1 MMDPRLLYTDFLM
14 DGEEVLLQ
22 PTTDAEPTF
31 KDDRGYTYCALAVFR
46 SDDSDLARDP
56 LSTNRRLQNTA
67 DFEMFGTMIVA
78 GPTPEQ
84 IFVLI
89 PDSVG
94 PTVDAELPA
103 DLQHVVGLRLGSA
116 ENLSSTLPTE
126 GLLRPTLSLG
136 RNDYWSEVSPILR
149 KWQIVNDAS
158 CPHCHRI
165 IRVNMSRYLRAAH
178 TECQCFWRCPVSSCP
193 MWFSSELNGKD
204 HLKRIHN
211 FKEGQGYSFY
221 ECLRQFGLEWFGR
234 RSFFYQREV
243 TGQGLWMDLALAR
256 RSGQA
261 LHNNYTITNSPALAP
276 VRKFFR
282 AAIRNLTSI
291 YENRVYAQSDI
302 ASAYLD
308 QGYEIPEVESLSLL
322 IISSATPP
330 PVVSTQMRSV
340 TPNNWSLTYLQS
352 GPFDQPQCYLP
363 LARGAVSSVSL
374 ASSDLLSH
382 VEPLPLDQLVFHS
395 ADTVRSGPVAARNEL
410 LAVAHRDIAVARRN
424 LADLTIYLDNQSTHL
439 AACTGAM
446 DDSIPLMSVE
456 TFLLCRVAAVIVPG
470 GGSPSVSYG
479 TRH

>member
-1 MMDPRLLYTDFLM
+1 MACPGNY
-14 DGEEVLLQ
+14 
-22 PTTDAEPTF
+22 
-31 KDDRGYTYCALAVFR
+31 
-46 SDDSDLARDP
+46 DDSDLARDP
-56 LSTNRRLQNTA
+56 LSTNRCLQDTA

-84 IFVLI
+84 ILVLI
-89 PDSVG
+89 PDSIG

-103 DLQHVVGLRLGSA
+103 DLQYVVGLRLGSA

-126 GLLRPTLSLG
+126 GLHLALCDKSLRPTLSLR

-149 KWQIVNDAS
+149 KWQSVNDAS

-165 IRVNMSRYLRAAH
+165 IRVNVSRHLRAAH
-178 TECQCFWRCPVSSCP
+178 TECQCFWRCLVSSCP
-193 MWFSSELNGKD
+193 MRFSSELNGKD
-204 HLKRIHN
+204 HLERIHN

-221 ECLRQFGLEWFGR
+221 ECLRQFGLEWVGR
-234 RSFFYQREV
+234 RSFFDQPEV
-243 TGQGLWMDLALAR
+243 TGQGLWMDLAPAR

-261 LHNNYTITNSPALAP
+261 LHNNYTITNNPALAP
-276 VRKFFR
+276 LRPE
-282 AAIRNLTSI
+282 RNLTSV
-291 YENRVYAQSDI
+291 YENRVYAQSEEDTKPSICSQMHRDMSQESHGDI
-302 ASAYLD
+302 TSSYLD
-308 QGYEIPEVESLSLL
+308 QGYEIPEVESLSPV

-340 TPNNWSLTYLQS
+340 TPNNRSLTYLQS
-352 GPFDQPQCYLP
+352 GPTAML
-363 LARGAVSSVSL
+363 LAPRGAISSVSL
-374 ASSDLLSH
+374 ASSDLLSY

-395 ADTVRSGPVAARNEL
+395 ADTVRSWPVAARNEL

-456 TFLLCRVAAVIVPG
+456 TFPRVPG
-470 GGSPSVSYG
+470 GIRSALAESQQL
-479 TRH
+479 